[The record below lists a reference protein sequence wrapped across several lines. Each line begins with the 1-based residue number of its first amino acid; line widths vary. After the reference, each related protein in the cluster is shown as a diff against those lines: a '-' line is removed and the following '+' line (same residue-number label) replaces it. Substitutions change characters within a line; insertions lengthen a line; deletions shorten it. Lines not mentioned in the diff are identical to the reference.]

1 MLPIS
6 NPSVLKEAKRL
17 VKAGKHLL
25 MLNAFSEDVTN
36 VEDVTIVVENVTMVS
51 EGTVLG
57 TEVGR
62 I

>member
-1 MLPIS
+1 
-6 NPSVLKEAKRL
+6 
-17 VKAGKHLL
+17 